1 MHDLRLD
8 RDGANARQA
17 YELHDVHFADD
28 WSVAF
33 GRPEDAAEC
42 AAFRCKTQGA
52 PGLMAREA
60 RHRSKP
66 EASFSTI
73 VVLATVWIWPGR
85 SKGAVAG
92 RTDEP
97 LAGGSGT

>member
-42 AAFRCKTQGA
+42 AAFRRMTERPA
-52 PGLMAREA
+52 
-60 RHRSKP
+60 
-66 EASFSTI
+66 
-73 VVLATVWIWPGR
+73 
-85 SKGAVAG
+85 
-92 RTDEP
+92 
-97 LAGGSGT
+97 